1 MKERYKKNCGE
12 EELQMFFVS
21 EEIEDNTV
29 KEYLRD
35 ILFGVS
41 DNEEKINRT
50 NLRKPKG
57 KMDNRQSFESELE
70 PC

>member
-1 MKERYKKNCGE
+1 
-12 EELQMFFVS
+12 MFFVS

-50 NLRKPKG
+50 NRRKPKG